1 MNISKLDILKNSR
14 LAMGLALFIIALTA
28 ASLISKEANRTVLVW
43 ASTGELAPG
52 QIIAQSD
59 LTPASVL
66 LAQSA
71 KNYFSSSAQI
81 VGTTVLTKI
90 SAGDLIPVAA
100 ITNELDANNQRL
112 VPLTI
117 EISDLPIALS
127 RGDLIDIYAI
137 AKTNAKESA
146 IANEVDANNQ
156 RLVPLT
162 IEISD
167 LPIALSRG
175 DVIDIYAIAKTNA
188 KESIAPT
195 LLASAVSVEQVL
207 ERSNSGVVSVLV
219 ILENDQVIS
228 ALNYLSESRLI
239 IVRNR

>member
-137 AKTNAKESA
+137 AKTNAKES
-146 IANEVDANNQ
+146 
-156 RLVPLT
+156 
-162 IEISD
+162 
-167 LPIALSRG
+167 
-175 DVIDIYAIAKTNA
+175 
-188 KESIAPT
+188 IAPT
-195 LLASAVSVEQVL
+195 LLASAVSVDQVL

-228 ALNYLSESRLI
+228 ALNYLSDSRLI

>member
-112 VPLTI
+112 VPLTT

-127 RGDLIDIYAI
+127 RGDL
-137 AKTNAKESA
+137 
-146 IANEVDANNQ
+146 
-156 RLVPLT
+156 
-162 IEISD
+162 
-167 LPIALSRG
+167 
-175 DVIDIYAIAKTNA
+175 IDIYAIAKTNA

-228 ALNYLSESRLI
+228 ALNYLSDSRLI

>member
-52 QIIAQSD
+52 QVIEQSD
-59 LTPASVL
+59 LTSTSVL

-71 KNYFSSSAQI
+71 KNYLSTSAQI

-90 SAGDLIPVAA
+90 SAGDLIPV
-100 ITNELDANNQRL
+100 
-112 VPLTI
+112 V
-117 EISDLPIALS
+117 
-127 RGDLIDIYAI
+127 AI
-137 AKTNAKESA
+137 AS
-146 IANEVDANNQ
+146 EVSANNQ

-188 KESIAPT
+188 KESISPT
-195 LLASAVSVEQVL
+195 LLVSAVSVEQVL

-219 ILENDQVIS
+219 ILENEQVIS
-228 ALNYLSESRLI
+228 TLNYLTDSRLI
-239 IVRNR
+239 LVRNR

>member
-52 QIIAQSD
+52 QVIEQSD
-59 LTPASVL
+59 LTATSVL
-66 LAQSA
+66 LAQTA
-71 KNYFSSSAQI
+71 KNYLSSSAQI
-81 VGTTVLTKI
+81 VGTTVLNRI

-100 ITNELDANNQRL
+100 IAN
-112 VPLTI
+112 
-117 EISDLPIALS
+117 D
-127 RGDLIDIYAI
+127 
-137 AKTNAKESA
+137 
-146 IANEVDANNQ
+146 VDANNQ

-188 KESIAPT
+188 KESISPT
-195 LLASAVSVEQVL
+195 LLVSAVSIEQVL

-219 ILENDQVIS
+219 ILENEQVIS
-228 ALNYLSESRLI
+228 TLNYLTDSRLI
-239 IVRNR
+239 LVRTR

>member
-100 ITNELDANNQRL
+100 I
-112 VPLTI
+112 
-117 EISDLPIALS
+117 
-127 RGDLIDIYAI
+127 
-137 AKTNAKESA
+137 
-146 IANEVDANNQ
+146 ANEVDANNQ

-228 ALNYLSESRLI
+228 ALNYLSHSRLI

>member
-14 LAMGLALFIIALTA
+14 LAMGSALFIIALTA

-52 QIIAQSD
+52 QVIEQSD
-59 LTPASVL
+59 LTATSVL
-66 LAQSA
+66 LAQTA
-71 KNYFSSSAQI
+71 KNYLSSSAQI
-81 VGTTVLTKI
+81 VGTTVLNKI

-100 ITNELDANNQRL
+100 IAN
-112 VPLTI
+112 
-117 EISDLPIALS
+117 D
-127 RGDLIDIYAI
+127 
-137 AKTNAKESA
+137 
-146 IANEVDANNQ
+146 VDANNQ

-188 KESIAPT
+188 KESISPT
-195 LLASAVSVEQVL
+195 LLVSAVSIEQVL

-219 ILENDQVIS
+219 ILENEQVIS
-228 ALNYLSESRLI
+228 TLNYLTDSRLI
-239 IVRNR
+239 LVRTR

>member
-1 MNISKLDILKNSR
+1 MVASARSPSPVTATTVPMPKVSCETR
-14 LAMGLALFIIALTA
+14 SPTSSFI
-28 ASLISKEANRTVLVW
+28 
-43 ASTGELAPG
+43 
-52 QIIAQSD
+52 
-59 LTPASVL
+59 VL
-66 LAQSA
+66 LTLP
-71 KNYFSSSAQI
+71 
-81 VGTTVLTKI
+81 VGFG
-90 SAGDLIPVAA
+90 A
-100 ITNELDANNQRL
+100 

-127 RGDLIDIYAI
+127 RGDL
-137 AKTNAKESA
+137 
-146 IANEVDANNQ
+146 
-156 RLVPLT
+156 
-162 IEISD
+162 
-167 LPIALSRG
+167 
-175 DVIDIYAIAKTNA
+175 IDIYAIAKTNA

>member
-100 ITNELDANNQRL
+100 I
-112 VPLTI
+112 
-117 EISDLPIALS
+117 
-127 RGDLIDIYAI
+127 
-137 AKTNAKESA
+137 
-146 IANEVDANNQ
+146 ANEVDANNQ

-195 LLASAVSVEQVL
+195 LLVSAVSVDQVL

-219 ILENDQVIS
+219 ILENNQVIS
-228 ALNYLSESRLI
+228 TLNYLSDSRLI

>member
-1 MNISKLDILKNSR
+1 MNISRLDILKNSR

-52 QIIAQSD
+52 QVIEQSD
-59 LTPASVL
+59 LTSTSVL

-71 KNYFSSSAQI
+71 KNYLSTSAQI

-100 ITNELDANNQRL
+100 IA
-112 VPLTI
+112 
-117 EISDLPIALS
+117 S
-127 RGDLIDIYAI
+127 
-137 AKTNAKESA
+137 
-146 IANEVDANNQ
+146 EVSANNQ

-188 KESIAPT
+188 KESISPT
-195 LLASAVSVEQVL
+195 LLVSAVSVEQVL

-219 ILENDQVIS
+219 ILENEQVIS
-228 ALNYLSESRLI
+228 TLNYLTDSRLI
-239 IVRNR
+239 LVRNR

>member
-52 QIIAQSD
+52 QVIEQSD
-59 LTPASVL
+59 LTATSVL
-66 LAQSA
+66 LAQTA
-71 KNYFSSSAQI
+71 KNYLSSSAQI
-81 VGTTVLTKI
+81 VGTTVLNKI

-100 ITNELDANNQRL
+100 IA
-112 VPLTI
+112 
-117 EISDLPIALS
+117 S
-127 RGDLIDIYAI
+127 
-137 AKTNAKESA
+137 
-146 IANEVDANNQ
+146 EVSANNQ

-188 KESIAPT
+188 KESISPT
-195 LLASAVSVEQVL
+195 LLVSAVSVEQVL

-219 ILENDQVIS
+219 ILENEQVIS
-228 ALNYLSESRLI
+228 TLNYLTDSRLI
-239 IVRNR
+239 LVRNR

>member
-52 QIIAQSD
+52 QVIEQSD
-59 LTPASVL
+59 LTATSVL
-66 LAQSA
+66 LAQTA
-71 KNYFSSSAQI
+71 RNYLSSSAQI
-81 VGTTVLTKI
+81 VGTTVLNKI

-100 ITNELDANNQRL
+100 IAN
-112 VPLTI
+112 
-117 EISDLPIALS
+117 D
-127 RGDLIDIYAI
+127 
-137 AKTNAKESA
+137 
-146 IANEVDANNQ
+146 VDANNQ

-188 KESIAPT
+188 KESISPT
-195 LLASAVSVEQVL
+195 LLVSAVSIEQVL

-219 ILENDQVIS
+219 ILENEQVIS
-228 ALNYLSESRLI
+228 TLNYLTDSRLI
-239 IVRNR
+239 LVRTR

>member
-52 QIIAQSD
+52 QVIEQSD
-59 LTPASVL
+59 LTSTSVL

-71 KNYFSSSAQI
+71 KNYLSTSAQI
-81 VGTTVLTKI
+81 IGTTVLTKI

-100 ITNELDANNQRL
+100 IA
-112 VPLTI
+112 
-117 EISDLPIALS
+117 S
-127 RGDLIDIYAI
+127 
-137 AKTNAKESA
+137 
-146 IANEVDANNQ
+146 EVSANNQ

-188 KESIAPT
+188 KESISPA
-195 LLASAVSVEQVL
+195 LLVSAVSVEQVL

-219 ILENDQVIS
+219 ILENEQVIS
-228 ALNYLSESRLI
+228 TLNYLTDSRLI
-239 IVRNR
+239 LVRNR

>member
-52 QIIAQSD
+52 QVIEQSD
-59 LTPASVL
+59 LTATSVL
-66 LAQSA
+66 LAQTA
-71 KNYFSSSAQI
+71 KNYLSSSAQI
-81 VGTTVLTKI
+81 VGTTVLNKI

-100 ITNELDANNQRL
+100 IAN
-112 VPLTI
+112 
-117 EISDLPIALS
+117 D
-127 RGDLIDIYAI
+127 
-137 AKTNAKESA
+137 
-146 IANEVDANNQ
+146 VDANNQ

-188 KESIAPT
+188 KESISPT
-195 LLASAVSVEQVL
+195 LLVSAVSIEQVL

-219 ILENDQVIS
+219 ILENVQVIS
-228 ALNYLSESRLI
+228 TLNYLTDSRLI
-239 IVRNR
+239 LVRTR

>member
-52 QIIAQSD
+52 QIITQSD

-112 VPLTI
+112 VPLTT

-127 RGDLIDIYAI
+127 RGDL
-137 AKTNAKESA
+137 
-146 IANEVDANNQ
+146 
-156 RLVPLT
+156 
-162 IEISD
+162 
-167 LPIALSRG
+167 
-175 DVIDIYAIAKTNA
+175 IDIYAIAKTNA

-228 ALNYLSESRLI
+228 ALNYLSDSRLI

>member
-52 QIIAQSD
+52 QVIEQSD
-59 LTPASVL
+59 LTATSVL
-66 LAQSA
+66 LAQTA
-71 KNYFSSSAQI
+71 KNYLSSSAQI
-81 VGTTVLTKI
+81 VGTTVLNKI

-100 ITNELDANNQRL
+100 IAN
-112 VPLTI
+112 
-117 EISDLPIALS
+117 D
-127 RGDLIDIYAI
+127 
-137 AKTNAKESA
+137 
-146 IANEVDANNQ
+146 VDANNQ

-175 DVIDIYAIAKTNA
+175 DVIDIYAITKTNA
-188 KESIAPT
+188 KESISPT
-195 LLASAVSVEQVL
+195 LLVSAVSIEQVL

-219 ILENDQVIS
+219 ILENEQVIS
-228 ALNYLSESRLI
+228 TLNYLTDSRLI
-239 IVRNR
+239 LVRTR

>member
-52 QIIAQSD
+52 QVIEQSD
-59 LTPASVL
+59 LTSTSVL

-71 KNYFSSSAQI
+71 KNYLSTSAQI

-100 ITNELDANNQRL
+100 IA
-112 VPLTI
+112 
-117 EISDLPIALS
+117 S
-127 RGDLIDIYAI
+127 
-137 AKTNAKESA
+137 
-146 IANEVDANNQ
+146 EVSANNQ

-188 KESIAPT
+188 KESISPT
-195 LLASAVSVEQVL
+195 LLVSTVSVEQVL

-219 ILENDQVIS
+219 ILENEQVIS
-228 ALNYLSESRLI
+228 TLNYLTDSRLI
-239 IVRNR
+239 LVRNR

>member
-52 QIIAQSD
+52 QVIEQSD
-59 LTPASVL
+59 LTSTSVL

-71 KNYFSSSAQI
+71 KNYFSTSAQI
-81 VGTTVLTKI
+81 IGTTVLTKI
-90 SAGDLIPVAA
+90 SADDLIPVAA
-100 ITNELDANNQRL
+100 I
-112 VPLTI
+112 
-117 EISDLPIALS
+117 
-127 RGDLIDIYAI
+127 
-137 AKTNAKESA
+137 
-146 IANEVDANNQ
+146 ANEVSANNQ

-188 KESIAPT
+188 KESIPPT
-195 LLASAVSVEQVL
+195 LLVSAISVEQVL
-207 ERSNSGVVSVLV
+207 ERSNSGVISVLV
-219 ILENDQVIS
+219 ILENEQVIS
-228 ALNYLSESRLI
+228 TLNYLTDSRLI
-239 IVRNR
+239 LVRNR

>member
-43 ASTGELAPG
+43 ASTDELAPG
-52 QIIAQSD
+52 QVIEQSD
-59 LTPASVL
+59 LTATSVL
-66 LAQSA
+66 LAQTA
-71 KNYFSSSAQI
+71 KNYLSSSAQI
-81 VGTTVLTKI
+81 VGTTVLNKI

-100 ITNELDANNQRL
+100 IAN
-112 VPLTI
+112 
-117 EISDLPIALS
+117 D
-127 RGDLIDIYAI
+127 
-137 AKTNAKESA
+137 
-146 IANEVDANNQ
+146 VDANNQ

-188 KESIAPT
+188 KESISPT
-195 LLASAVSVEQVL
+195 LLVSAVSIEQVL

-219 ILENDQVIS
+219 ILENEQVIS
-228 ALNYLSESRLI
+228 TLNYLTDSRLI
-239 IVRNR
+239 LVRTR

>member
-52 QIIAQSD
+52 QVIEQSD
-59 LTPASVL
+59 LTATSVL
-66 LAQSA
+66 LAQTA
-71 KNYFSSSAQI
+71 KNYLSSSAQI
-81 VGTTVLTKI
+81 VGTTVLNKI
-90 SAGDLIPVAA
+90 SAGDLIPVA
-100 ITNELDANNQRL
+100 
-112 VPLTI
+112 
-117 EISDLPIALS
+117 S
-127 RGDLIDIYAI
+127 
-137 AKTNAKESA
+137 
-146 IANEVDANNQ
+146 IANDVDANNQ

-167 LPIALSRG
+167 LPNALSRG

-188 KESIAPT
+188 KESISPT
-195 LLASAVSVEQVL
+195 LLVSAVSIEQVL

-219 ILENDQVIS
+219 ILENEQVIS
-228 ALNYLSESRLI
+228 TLNYLTDSRLI
-239 IVRNR
+239 LVRTR